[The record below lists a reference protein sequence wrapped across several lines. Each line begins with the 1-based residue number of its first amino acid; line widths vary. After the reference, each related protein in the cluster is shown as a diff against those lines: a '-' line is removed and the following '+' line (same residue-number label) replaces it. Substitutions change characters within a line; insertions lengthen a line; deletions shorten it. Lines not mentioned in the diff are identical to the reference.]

1 MWHACGHTVAPA
13 CALIA
18 AQLSP
23 RGLQLACSLLV
34 ARLRPHHGLS
44 LLVMPHNSVLT
55 GSSHASTSLTWH
67 ARDRT
72 AVSACRH
79 SRAAQPSRAQPCAL
93 ISLCGTPATV
103 RGVGLLFIAARLSPL
118 GPSRVRSYQLCGT
131 PATAP
136 RRLPALY
143 CHPSRP
149 SQAAAV
155 SSSYYVVRLRPPTAP
170 ACALIAAQLT
180 PRGLQ
185 PCALR
190 LTVDTW
196 LACYRIAASACLLI
210 AAQLSPHGLQPSAH
224 LTCGTRA
231 TAPRHQPALHVD
243 APLGPHGRSWCAH
256 TTYVWFA
263 ATALRRQLAS
273 LTAAQLSLT
282 SCSRALIS
290 LRCTPATAP
299 RGVSLPFAARS

>member
-155 SSSYYVVRLRPPTAP
+155 SSSYYVVRLRPPTSLCPHCRSAHPSRAAAVCAQTNCRYLACLLPHRGISLPFNRRAAQPSRAAAVRSSYLWHACDRTAAP
-170 ACALIAAQLT
+170 AC
-180 PRGLQ
+180 P
-185 PCALR
+185 
-190 LTVDTW
+190 
-196 LACYRIAASACLLI
+196 
-210 AAQLSPHGLQPSAH
+210 
-224 LTCGTRA
+224 
-231 TAPRHQPALHVD
+231 
-243 APLGPHGRSWCAH
+243 
-256 TTYVWFA
+256 
-263 ATALRRQLAS
+263 
-273 LTAAQLSLT
+273 
-282 SCSRALIS
+282 SCSR
-290 LRCTPATAP
+290 TA
-299 RGVSLPFAARS
+299 